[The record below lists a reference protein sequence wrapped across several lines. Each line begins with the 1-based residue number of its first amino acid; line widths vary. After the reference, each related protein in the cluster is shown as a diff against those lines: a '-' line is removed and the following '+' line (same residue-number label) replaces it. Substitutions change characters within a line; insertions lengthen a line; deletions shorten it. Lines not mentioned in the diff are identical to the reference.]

1 MNASL
6 AAVDALV
13 TDYSSVAMD
22 AGFMR
27 IPVFIYADD
36 IEKIYKG
43 QGSMLWD
50 FSGIAGG
57 TIKNSQEMIPGIDT
71 ELPYT
76 IAQNNDEFEKNILE
90 FREEQYVIK
99 IEKFI
104 KDVELIFDGN
114 ASSRVAD
121 TIEYFMRNNRWM
133 ESDGGCDYSCWRA
146 RYKIP
151 KTKTV

>member
-1 MNASL
+1 
-6 AAVDALV
+6 
-13 TDYSSVAMD
+13 
-22 AGFMR
+22 
-27 IPVFIYADD
+27 
-36 IEKIYKG
+36 
-43 QGSMLWD
+43 MLWD

-121 TIEYFMRNNRWM
+121 TIEYFM
-133 ESDGGCDYSCWRA
+133 
-146 RYKIP
+146 KQ
-151 KTKTV
+151 